1 MKVTTPNTCRHIP
14 LDEQWLDVA
23 GYIGLYQV
31 SNLGRIRSLDRVV
44 RRKDG
49 RHQSYAGRILSP
61 FHGTSNRYYQVQ
73 LSKDGSPKKMLV
85 HRIVAAAFI
94 HEIPDGYEVN
104 HIDGDVQNNAACN
117 LAIVLHQQ
125 NIDHSIAMGLKDD
138 YGEKHTN
145 SKLTNQE
152 AAYIRSQYRD
162 GVKQVDLARMF
173 GISKQAVN
181 NIVHN
186 KSYIR

>member
-1 MKVTTPNTCRHIP
+1 ME
-14 LDEQWLDVA
+14 LDIDRLHNVFF
-23 GYIGLYQV
+23 GG
-31 SNLGRIRSLDRVV
+31 GRAS
-44 RRKDG
+44 G
-49 RHQSYAGRILSP
+49 
-61 FHGTSNRYYQVQ
+61 RYYRHKGRTTLWASYLVS
-73 LSKDGSPKKMLV
+73 LSLL
-85 HRIVAAAFI
+85 
-94 HEIPDGYEVN
+94 PDYEDKTIGIAVKY
-104 HIDGDVQNNAACN
+104 
-117 LAIVLHQQ
+117 QQ
-125 NIDHSIAMGLKDD
+125 NIDHSVATGLKDD

-173 GISKQAVN
+173 GVSKQAVN